1 MPKHYQMFVFLTKET
16 GNLRSH
22 RARNKKGVKTTT
34 PSDEPK
40 ASTSSES
47 SKAPEIIWQK
57 ENDKQ
62 KLIANKLKAIE
73 LFKKSRGRGKRLSRR
88 PRPASSR
95 AQLSESDSNS

>member
-1 MPKHYQMFVFLTKET
+1 MFVCFLTKET

-22 RARNKKGVKTTT
+22 RARNKKGVKITT

-62 KLIANKLKAIE
+62 KLIANK
-73 LFKKSRGRGKRLSRR
+73 SRGRGKRLSRR